1 MNNNG
6 RRKKNIEHQ
15 HLAALVYEKGM
26 KKKIKEEMRSKYE
39 KRIDYL
45 IGANNELHHE
55 LKRCEEEKRRYASI
69 ADNII
74 LNNEEL
80 T

>member
-1 MNNNG
+1 MNK

-15 HLAALVYEKGM
+15 HLAALVYEEGM
-26 KKKIKEEMRSKYE
+26 KKKIEEEMRSKYE
-39 KRIDYL
+39 KRINYL
-45 IGANNELHHE
+45 IGANNELFHKLE
-55 LKRCEEEKRRYASI
+55 QCEKEKERFASI
-69 ADNII
+69 AANII

>member
-1 MNNNG
+1 MN
-6 RRKKNIEHQ
+6 NIEHQ
-15 HLAALVYEKGM
+15 HLATLVYEEGM
-26 KKKIKEEMRSKYE
+26 KKKIEEEIRSKYE

-45 IGANNELHHE
+45 IGANNELHHKLE
-55 LKRCEEEKRRYASI
+55 QCEKEKERFASI

-74 LNNEEL
+74 LDTEEL

>member
-1 MNNNG
+1 MNNK

-15 HLAALVYEKGM
+15 HLATLVYEEGM
-26 KKKIKEEMRSKYE
+26 RKKIEEEMRSKYE

-45 IGANNELHHE
+45 IGANNELFHKLE
-55 LKRCEEEKRRYASI
+55 QCEKEKERFASI
-69 ADNII
+69 ADNI
-74 LNNEEL
+74 LLNEEL

>member
-6 RRKKNIEHQ
+6 RRKKNIVEHQ

-39 KRIDYL
+39 RRIDYL

-55 LKRCEEEKRRYASI
+55 LKRCEKEKRRYASI

-74 LNNEEL
+74 LDEEL

>member
-1 MNNNG
+1 MNNK

-15 HLAALVYEKGM
+15 HLAAFVYEEGI
-26 KKKIKEEMRSKYE
+26 KKRIEEEMKSKYE

-55 LKRCEEEKRRYASI
+55 LKRCEKEKRRYASI
-69 ADNII
+69 ADNI
-74 LNNEEL
+74 LLDEEL
-80 T
+80 I

>member
-1 MNNNG
+1 MNNK

-15 HLAALVYEKGM
+15 HLAALVYEEGI
-26 KKKIKEEMRSKYE
+26 KKRIEEEMRSKYE
-39 KRIDYL
+39 RRIDYL

-55 LKRCEEEKRRYASI
+55 LKRCEKEKRRYASI

-74 LNNEEL
+74 LDEEL
-80 T
+80 I

>member
-1 MNNNG
+1 MNK
-6 RRKKNIEHQ
+6 RRKKHIVEHQ
-15 HLAALVYEKGM
+15 HLAALVYEEGI
-26 KKKIKEEMRSKYE
+26 KKKIEEEMKSKYE
-39 KRIDYL
+39 RRIDYL

-55 LKRCEEEKRRYASI
+55 LKRCEKEKRRYASI

-74 LNNEEL
+74 LDEEL